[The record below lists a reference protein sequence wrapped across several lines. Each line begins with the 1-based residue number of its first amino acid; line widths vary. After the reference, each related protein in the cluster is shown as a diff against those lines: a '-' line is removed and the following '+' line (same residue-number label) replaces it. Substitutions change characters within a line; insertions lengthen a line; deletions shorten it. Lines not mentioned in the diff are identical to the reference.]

1 MSKPRPI
8 HSAHRDIRSSPDE
21 AEPSYSY
28 EQELTLGR
36 DQVDDVED
44 EFHRRLAGNSSSNNR
59 RDSHG
64 SSNSVIGGTS
74 SGLMAGAGSFWR
86 TDAPGWQ
93 QGPSF
98 SSMNMKPSTD
108 TVMVNERK
116 SSGGLLG
123 AALQLHSQSEGH
135 AVTPVSHCDV
145 ETGVSGLPSGAAV
158 QAATTRGG
166 AVSYICIWQLAY
178 QKVDIR
184 NV

>member
-8 HSAHRDIRSSPDE
+8 HSIHRDIRITPDE

-44 EFHRRLAGNSSSNNR
+44 EFHRRLAGSSSSNR

-64 SSNSVIGGTS
+64 SSSNAAASVA
-74 SGLMAGAGSFWR
+74 SGSVLGAGSFWR
-86 TDAPGWQ
+86 TDTPGWQ

-98 SSMNMKPSTD
+98 SSMNMKASTD

-135 AVTPVSHCDV
+135 AVTHVSHGDSESGMGSPASV
-145 ETGVSGLPSGAAV
+145 PLNSGVTTRVGVSCLVAGLS
-158 QAATTRGG
+158 
-166 AVSYICIWQLAY
+166 
-178 QKVDIR
+178 D
-184 NV
+184 